1 MNLKPKYIIVFF
13 IALIYL
19 MLHIL
24 KVQFTPFFLYGMYSK
39 AVGEVDTL
47 VAYEIEVDKTTYYP
61 FDFGREKMELILG
74 PLDYYNSHLR
84 LNGQDP
90 VEHFVL
96 TKRSHWKESE
106 LFNQI
111 GEKVFTKPEEL
122 QSFPLWYKSILEQSL
137 NKKISHL
144 NVYEVKYN
152 YSDLGLKVIS
162 KNKLIDL

>member
-74 PLDYYNSHLR
+74 PLDYYNNHLR

-96 TKRSHWKESE
+96 TKRPHWNESE

-111 GEKVFTKPEEL
+111 GEKVFTKSEEL
-122 QSFPLWYKSILEQSL
+122 QRFPFWYKTILERSL
-137 NKKISHL
+137 SKKINHL
-144 NVYEVKYN
+144 IVYEVKYTYTN
-152 YSDLGLKVIS
+152 YGLKPIS
-162 KNKLIDL
+162 KNRLIDL

>member
-61 FDFGREKMELILG
+61 FDFGREKMELIL
-74 PLDYYNSHLR
+74 
-84 LNGQDP
+84 
-90 VEHFVL
+90 
-96 TKRSHWKESE
+96 
-106 LFNQI
+106 
-111 GEKVFTKPEEL
+111 
-122 QSFPLWYKSILEQSL
+122 
-137 NKKISHL
+137 
-144 NVYEVKYN
+144 
-152 YSDLGLKVIS
+152 
-162 KNKLIDL
+162 